1 MERIYIEYDMARFT
15 RKDLTLVDLELF
27 DGRKFENLEPR
38 RLFPMSGLE
47 KYITLLDEEANEQAV
62 IRDLRTL
69 PETERK
75 IIESCLEEYYLIP
88 RVQQITETKEKFGVI
103 TLYTI
108 TDRGPANIEIRN
120 LLYGLKLVHGNRVLI
135 RDGNDNR
142 YEIPDINQLDKRS
155 RQLLDNFL

>member
-75 IIESCLEEYYLIP
+75 IIEGCLEEYYLIP
-88 RVQQITETKEKFGVI
+88 RVQQITETKEKFGVM

-135 RDGNDNR
+135 RDGNDNL